1 VTGLSDH
8 TSSNR
13 EVLDNFYGGA
23 RITTGDTT
31 TSRGAFMTAVLDHQA
46 RVAAVA
52 PIVGT
57 TTVTGTAFDPNGYPL
72 AGIEIRLYDDGPG
85 DGSLV
90 DTATTDDAG
99 RYRFTKVLT
108 DGTDSYRFEAEDMTG
123 SHVSSCSPSFVVK
136 AGVTATHD
144 LTLKVAGIIQGRV
157 ATQHVVLVTA
167 DGKHAGGEVT
177 VSSNGTFR
185 LGGLPAGTY
194 TVTFQDLAESDRQA
208 QTTVKVAAGRTT
220 TLKARTL
227 SNRRG

>member
-1 VTGLSDH
+1 
-8 TSSNR
+8 
-13 EVLDNFYGGA
+13 
-23 RITTGDTT
+23 
-31 TSRGAFMTAVLDHQA
+31 MTAVLDHQA
-46 RVAAVA
+46 RVVVA
-52 PIVGT
+52 PTVGT
-57 TTVTGTAFDPNGYPL
+57 ATVTGTAFDPNGYPL
-72 AGIEIRLYDDGPG
+72 AGIEIRLYDDGAR

-90 DTATTDDAG
+90 DTTTTDDAG

-123 SHVSSCSPSFVVK
+123 NHVFSCSPSFVVK
-136 AGVTATHD
+136 AGVTANHD
-144 LTLKVAGIIQGRV
+144 LTMKVAGIIRGRV

-167 DGKHAGGEVT
+167 DGRHAGGEVT

-194 TVTFQDLAESDRQA
+194 TVTFQELAEPDRRA